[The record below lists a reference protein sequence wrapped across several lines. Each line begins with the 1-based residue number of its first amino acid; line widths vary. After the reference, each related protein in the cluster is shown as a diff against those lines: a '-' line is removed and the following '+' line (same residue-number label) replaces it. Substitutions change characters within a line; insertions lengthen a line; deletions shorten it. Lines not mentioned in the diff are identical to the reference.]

1 MLTEKERIEKFCSKC
16 WEWIDEE
23 EAGLTDDLPHCCIDG
38 LGLVTMECEYSGKCE
53 HFKER

>member
-23 EAGLTDDLPHCCIDG
+23 EADLTNDLPHCCIDK